1 MPRFTHASH
10 RLPTRAT
17 RLGSTFLPLLFACV
31 AFCALACA
39 CATARAASFDP
50 NQAGLS
56 GSWANAAT
64 DGQGFVFD
72 VVEDFH
78 GEGRALIFGGWFTY
92 DTDAAGGVRWYTVQG
107 ELARQGA
114 STMAIYQTLGGSFD
128 SPQPAT
134 TQAIGEFSIEFTD
147 CTHASANYR
156 FDDGRTGDLPLA
168 RLLGNATCR
177 PGASSPAAPGS
188 AAWSGAWADPS
199 NGGQG
204 LVLEF
209 NPDQQLMFGAWYAF
223 ARGAAANAGAAGQD
237 WYTLQTAVPAGA
249 TSIADIGIYATRDG
263 RFDAHAATTTTRV
276 GTVKLDMQDCVH
288 ATLAYEFTAGAL
300 AGSQGTLALLR
311 LTPPQE
317 GCAVPAPAAGNA
329 EGYWKGTSKGQ
340 DFRIIVPGDG
350 TYAIVFQHEGVD
362 QRFVYGTLVEDNGQ
376 FVSNDGAEFAI
387 HIGAL
392 ADARATD
399 VGVAGSFVA
408 RQSMQLRLTRRAD
421 SELLSATWDPTYE
434 TPARVADAAGGY
446 QGYAAVTV
454 NGLAVDFSIDATGQF
469 SGSIGGGACSV
480 SARLQARGATNLF
493 DFILRG
499 LTPSCLFG
507 AGPLTGLAWYDTA
520 TRSFHSYTPFA
531 GRSRMQYML
540 GSRVG
545 ARQTE

>member
-10 RLPTRAT
+10 RLPKRAT

-31 AFCALACA
+31 AYCTLACA
-39 CATARAASFDP
+39 CATVRAASFDP

-311 LTPPQE
+311 ITPPRT
-317 GCAVPAPAAGNA
+317 GCAVQPPGSLAAIGS
-329 EGYWKGTSKGQ
+329 WKGTKSNGEAFHIVIPDPDSYLIIFSSNNADDRLAYGNININGNQFSSPAQGISFGLRLAPSEGRYRAPPVLFKG
-340 DFRIIVPGDG
+340 
-350 TYAIVFQHEGVD
+350 TFQRGGPIQSILTTTITEA
-362 QRFVYGTLVEDNGQ
+362 QAED
-376 FVSNDGAEFAI
+376 EFLDA
-387 HIGAL
+387 HWDAGFDTPTPL
-392 ADARATD
+392 AD
-399 VGVAGSFVA
+399 VAGHHSGILGVVQNGRPASFEVA
-408 RQSMQLRLTRRAD
+408 VDGRVTGTAD
-421 SELLSATWDPTYE
+421 SC
-434 TPARVADAAGGY
+434 
-446 QGYAAVTV
+446 
-454 NGLAVDFSIDATGQF
+454 QF
-469 SGSIGGGACSV
+469 EG
-480 SARLQARGATNLF
+480 RLEASDSNLF
-493 DFILRG
+493 GWTLRG
-499 LTPSCLFG
+499 MSAGCTFG
-507 AGPLTGLAWYDTA
+507 TTTLHGVAWYD
-520 TRSFHSYTPFA
+520 RSQNRLRAYTPWA
-531 GRSRMQYML
+531 QGTNVAYLVSTRD
-540 GSRVG
+540 
-545 ARQTE
+545 